1 MSLKARARRG
11 LAFTLAAGLIIPG
24 LAALAA
30 APAQAA
36 PVSVDDVQF
45 RWGFTNESN
54 SRAFAPGTYNHF
66 AAGKL
71 GNPGAGGQTLSA
83 AAQGATWANGAAAG
97 WKATDGEVTIEKE
110 QADGSYAATTWA
122 GLSTA
127 PDGTAI
133 TFTKFSD
140 HQVVIDSGTGT
151 LDAAADDAS
160 ISWDGDFTVVYY
172 SGMSFFYV
180 SDPELTVDNGVGT
193 VTATLSGYG
202 SDMNDTGAWTELA
215 PAEVTLA
222 TLSGVDVTETG
233 LVVTPDYLGVE
244 YEAPAGGTAQ
254 SRTGATW
261 GAFPQSFVDY
271 QVGVGSASYW
281 YSSGGA
287 ADARKPTI
295 PLEVVVPETQA
306 AEPASVTVSRT
317 SVPEAGQTTVT
328 VEGTGFDPAAATGAR
343 PPLAGKPAGAYV
355 AFGKV
360 ADVWRPSAG
369 APSTSR
375 VNTSVN
381 WAVLAE
387 DTATVGGPEAGAIE
401 LRPDG
406 TFTAELTVDK
416 AAIDAKAT
424 DPALTGYGI
433 YTYAGSGA
441 VQATYET
448 FTPITFTTAAASTL
462 ATTVQARPYGTASSI
477 GVTVSPT
484 ATGTVTVTEG
494 STTRGSATLSE
505 GRATVALPTNL
516 AVGAH
521 SLTVSYEGSST
532 VAASSKTVTLTV
544 AKASSSVSTSVRNGS
559 YGTSGSVTVAVR
571 SAVSVGG
578 SVTLKEGSKSYGT
591 RTLSGGRTT
600 FTLPKSLATGKHTF
614 TATYNGSGTVAA
626 ATAKPVVSIAKASVG
641 YRTSWTTKVKAGQ
654 RVGFKTVVVG
664 KAGVAKPTGKVKV
677 TFVRGK
683 KSVVRWATI
692 KSGVAKV
699 SLTGAQSK
707 RLGKGRWTI
716 KISYTGNARYQA
728 ATGTR
733 TVTAR

>member
-11 LAFTLAAGLIIPG
+11 LAFAVAAGLITPG

-83 AAQGATWANGAAAG
+83 ADQGATWANGAAAG
-97 WKATDGEVTIEKE
+97 WKATDGEVRIEKE
-110 QADGSYAATTWA
+110 QADGTYAPTTWA

-127 PDGTAI
+127 PDGTPI

-151 LDAAADDAS
+151 VDAAADDAS

-244 YEAPAGGTAQ
+244 YEAPANGTPQ
-254 SRTGATW
+254 TRTGTTW

-281 YSSGGA
+281 YSSGGS
-287 ADARKPTI
+287 ADVRKPTI
-295 PLEVVVPETQA
+295 PLEVVVPETPV
-306 AEPASVTVSRT
+306 AEQASVTVSRT
-317 SVPEAGQTTVT
+317 SVPESGQTTVT
-328 VEGTGFDPAAATGAR
+328 VEGTGFDPAQATGVR

-360 ADVWRPSAG
+360 ADLWKPSEG

-375 VNTSVN
+375 VNSSVN
-381 WAVLAE
+381 WAVLA
-387 DTATVGGPEAGAIE
+387 DDIATIGGPEAGAIE

-406 TFTAELTVDK
+406 TFTAELIIDK
-416 AAIDAKAT
+416 AALDAKAT

-441 VQATYET
+441 VQAAYET
-448 FTPITFTTAAASTL
+448 FTPITFT
-462 ATTVQARPYGTASSI
+462 
-477 GVTVSPT
+477 
-484 ATGTVTVTEG
+484 
-494 STTRGSATLSE
+494 
-505 GRATVALPTNL
+505 
-516 AVGAH
+516 AV
-521 SLTVSYEGSST
+521 
-532 VAASSKTVTLTV
+532 
-544 AKASSSVSTSVRNGS
+544 KASSSVSTSVRNGS
-559 YGTSGSVTVAVR
+559 YGTSGAVTVAVR
-571 SAVSVGG
+571 SDVSVGG

-591 RTLSGGRTT
+591 RSLSGGRTM
-600 FTLPKSLATGKHTF
+600 FTLPKSLTPGKHTF
-614 TATYNGSGTVAA
+614 TATYAGSATVAA
-626 ATAKPVVSIAKASVG
+626 SSAKPVVTVAKASVG
-641 YRTSWTTKVKAGQ
+641 YKTSWTTKVKAGKS
-654 RVGFKTVVVG
+654 VGFKTVVVG

-677 TFVRGK
+677 TFTRGK

-707 RLGKGRWTI
+707 RLGKGTWKL
-716 KISYTGNARYQA
+716 KISYSGNGNYKAV
-728 ATGTR
+728 TGTR
-733 TVTAR
+733 SVRAK